1 MRTDNWRPV
10 TPKEP
15 PLYEPVILCRIRD
28 GKLVSEAGTRERDG
42 WWKVYGTRVKKIL
55 CWQPMP
61 TPPDLTEWDEWMEAQ
76 KQERGGLHRRRR
88 GRRHRRR

>member
-28 GKLVSEAGTRERDG
+28 GKLVSEAGTRDRDG

-61 TPPDLTEWDEWMEAQ
+61 TPPDLTEWDEWTEAQ
-76 KQERGGLHRRRR
+76 EQEE
-88 GRRHRRR
+88 

>member
-55 CWQPMP
+55 CW
-61 TPPDLTEWDEWMEAQ
+61 
-76 KQERGGLHRRRR
+76 
-88 GRRHRRR
+88 

>member
-28 GKLVSEAGTRERDG
+28 GKLVS
-42 WWKVYGTRVKKIL
+42 
-55 CWQPMP
+55 
-61 TPPDLTEWDEWMEAQ
+61 
-76 KQERGGLHRRRR
+76 
-88 GRRHRRR
+88 

>member
-1 MRTDNWRPV
+1 MIKKNLTHLHAIVTRHTFWRLAHLAEDEGLTV
-10 TPKEP
+10 KDMG
-15 PLYEPVILCRIRD
+15 RIRD

-61 TPPDLTEWDEWMEAQ
+61 EPPDLTEWDEWMEAQ
-76 KQERGGLHRRRR
+76 EQEE
-88 GRRHRRR
+88 

>member
-28 GKLVSEAGTRERDG
+28 GKLVSEAGPGNVTAGGRF
-42 WWKVYGTRVKKIL
+42 
-55 CWQPMP
+55 
-61 TPPDLTEWDEWMEAQ
+61 MEPGSRRSCAGS
-76 KQERGGLHRRRR
+76 RCLRRRI
-88 GRRHRRR
+88 